1 MTDNPNPV
9 PTGPDEVERELAEKL
24 REAAY
29 IFEKIKNGR
38 FQGAIVA
45 CSAVA
50 RFIYLRGGAAELAGP
65 FLAIAAAFNDLERG
79 GKPKLFSKKTV
90 LEKQRERSPERKH
103 IQRLAA
109 AALEVLVKLTPKG
122 SNIWA
127 EDTSKRISAA
137 DRIAR
142 HVNKWPGMKAQD
154 VTGTTVINW
163 RNQQHRLTGPERKT
177 FDSIVENM
185 LAQPNPKQTV
195 EELLRNGP
203 PGLWRS

>member
-1 MTDNPNPV
+1 MTDNPNSM
-9 PTGPDEVERELAEKL
+9 PTGPDEVERELAETL

-29 IFEKIKNGR
+29 IFEKLNNGR
-38 FQGAIVA
+38 FQGAIIA
-45 CSAVA
+45 CRAVA
-50 RFIYLRGGAAELAGP
+50 RFIHRRRGAAELAGP
-65 FLAIAAAFNDLERG
+65 FLAIAEAFRDLERG

-90 LEKQRERSPERKH
+90 PEKQRERSPERKH

-122 SNIWA
+122 SNIWG
-127 EDTSKRISAA
+127 DHTNKRMTAA

-142 HVNKWPGMKAQD
+142 HVNKWPGMRAQD

-163 RNQQHRLTGPERKT
+163 RNQQHGLTGPERKT

-185 LAQPNPKQTV
+185 LAQPNPQQTV
-195 EELLRNGP
+195 EELLRHGP
-203 PGLWRS
+203 PGLWKS